1 MRKALLLLF
10 ATGACAALA
19 ATASAVTTRTV
30 KVGDNYF
37 VRDGSAPTVTVTRN
51 TRVRWTWVGDS
62 VHNVVVSRGPVKF
75 RSKRM
80 TSGTY
85 ARTMRT
91 RGTYRIFCEIHGAAD
106 QSMTLRV
113 K

>member
-1 MRKALLLLF
+1 MRKLLLLVV

-19 ATASAVTTRTV
+19 ATASSATTRTV

-37 VRDGSAPTVTVTRN
+37 VRDGAKPTVTVTRL

-80 TSGTY
+80 TSGSYT
-85 ARTMRT
+85 RTMKT

-106 QSMTLRV
+106 QSMILRV